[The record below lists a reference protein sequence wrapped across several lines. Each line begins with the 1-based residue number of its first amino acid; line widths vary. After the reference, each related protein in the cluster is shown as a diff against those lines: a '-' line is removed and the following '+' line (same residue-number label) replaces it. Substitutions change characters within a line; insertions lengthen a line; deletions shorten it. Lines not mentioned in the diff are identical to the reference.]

1 METKKKR
8 IASLFY
14 LFPLL
19 VRRMRFELTHRY
31 RHYPLKVACL
41 PISPPAHFMKGVPRT
56 GLEPACLSTHAP
68 ETCASTNS
76 ATWAYSSIAGK
87 TSVHSFHFLLY
98 LFLRVFYEATVIGG
112 VTRLQKESGRRN
124 SNPRPQPWQG
134 CALPTELLPL
144 MFFSSLSL
152 D

>member
-1 METKKKR
+1 
-8 IASLFY
+8 
-14 LFPLL
+14 
-19 VRRMRFELTHRY
+19 
-31 RHYPLKVACL
+31 
-41 PISPPAHFMKGVPRT
+41 MKGVPRT

-87 TSVHSFHFLLY
+87 TSVHSFHSFAVS
-98 LFLRVFYEATVIGG
+98 LFFVYSIEATVIGG

-144 MFFSSLSL
+144 MFFFVSLSRL
-152 D
+152 TGAKIEPFSKRPNVLRLFFLANSEANRWRSGLSYLF